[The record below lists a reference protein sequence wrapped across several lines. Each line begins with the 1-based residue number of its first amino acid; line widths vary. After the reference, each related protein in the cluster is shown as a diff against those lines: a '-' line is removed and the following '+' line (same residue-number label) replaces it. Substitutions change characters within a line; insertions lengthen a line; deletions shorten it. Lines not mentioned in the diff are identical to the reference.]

1 MAPPR
6 PPTDILPHR
15 PPFLLI
21 DEVLRCDNES
31 IVAVRTFR
39 ADEEF
44 FRGHFPDNP
53 IVPGVLLIEGMA
65 QALAYLA
72 MHGASSNVVYLTGID
87 RARFRKPVRPGDRV
101 EFEVRIEGERL
112 GILKARGC
120 ARVDGHRV
128 ADAVLDGKCISNAE
142 EKPA

>member
-1 MAPPR
+1 MESPLPPA
-6 PPTDILPHR
+6 DILPHR
-15 PPFLLI
+15 PPFLMI
-21 DEVLRCDNES
+21 DEVLRCDEKS

-39 ADEEF
+39 EDEEF
-44 FRGHFPDNP
+44 FRGHFPGNP

-72 MHGASSNVVYLTGID
+72 LRGPASAVYLTGVD
-87 RARFRKPVRPGDRV
+87 RARFRKPVVPGDRV

-112 GILKARGC
+112 GILRARC
-120 ARVDGHRV
+120 EARVDGHRV
-128 ADAVLDGKCISNAE
+128 ADAVLTGHVAK